1 MSASHKSS
9 NKNEEYRE
17 DTRAH
22 KRKSKKKIQKERER
36 ERLSG
41 NVATWQ
47 PMPLLLLPSSFFLFL
62 FSFSLHWV
70 ERRAVGVRW
79 LSTRQS
85 DAPSGGYHRH
95 VQVNQSS
102 RAMRR
107 LRLRAPPT
115 AHSNPSRHL
124 QCPRWI
130 VVAVVSPLLNKRR
143 EEALSHPAQ
152 TLPHPHL
159 PFLPP
164 PPFPVAIN

>member
-1 MSASHKSS
+1 MKSIE
-9 NKNEEYRE
+9 K
-17 DTRAH
+17 TRAH
-22 KRKSKKKIQKERER
+22 TNENPKRKSKKRERER

-152 TLPHPHL
+152 TFPPPHL
-159 PFLPP
+159 PLLPP